1 MAVMSVLVSEIN
13 IMAIVVVMVLVEVM
27 KMVMMEV
34 VIKSLVK

>member
-1 MAVMSVLVSEIN
+1 MSVLVSEIN